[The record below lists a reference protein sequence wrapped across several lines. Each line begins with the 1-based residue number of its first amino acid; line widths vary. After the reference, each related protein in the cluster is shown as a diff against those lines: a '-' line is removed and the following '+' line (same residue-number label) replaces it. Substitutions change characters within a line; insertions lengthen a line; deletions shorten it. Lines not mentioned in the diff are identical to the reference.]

1 MEGRTEGQCQCYA
14 HVFTESECPVSR
26 PLPPEAEPSPRRT
39 SQLRNLI
46 AGDATNPRVQQ
57 KQASIGPTLQ
67 NHGEACAA
75 CKQQVPATLA
85 TRAGGVTD
93 SRFSKVRVFGFGVSG
108 STLSGYRML
117 SCSCRRMLNGGR
129 LDACCAT
136 RMSLPSQSAALD
148 TLRETGHR
156 HRPKLC
162 RSTAIGEAGNGHWKS
177 NPTLK
182 RAALWKTTEQR
193 VPS

>member
-1 MEGRTEGQCQCYA
+1 M
-14 HVFTESECPVSR
+14 
-26 PLPPEAEPSPRRT
+26 
-39 SQLRNLI
+39 
-46 AGDATNPRVQQ
+46 QQ
-57 KQASIGPTLQ
+57 KRASTGPTLQ

-75 CKQQVPATLA
+75 WKQQVPATLA
-85 TRAGGVTD
+85 TRAGVTAKCH
-93 SRFSKVRVFGFGVSG
+93 SRRSASRSCRFGRVRVLWFGSLGFNSE
-108 STLSGYRML
+108 YRVL
-117 SCSCRRMLNGGR
+117 SCSCRRMLSGGR

-148 TLRETGHR
+148 TLREAGHR